1 MGGGA
6 GHVQLLL
13 RRSSIHEHLAGS
25 VVSHLQWRLAPRR
38 GSGGRVAARLGPH
51 VPHVWTDGASQW
63 SSLHQPIH
71 GSILFP
77 DGGISRGPVVAG
89 LLHLLFHRGWVGRR
103 RSLRRQM
110 DRTGL
115 QRPTVRRQGVLDRAV
130 RLPQGFLGPFAFQS
144 ASSPVLKPHL
154 DGGEKNRLKS
164 QQITFDPLIIFPAH
178 GSPRRSREPAESAP
192 AVGPLE
198 LIKRAGV
205 IFNHAD
211 PVIVVSA
218 SQCRMHLKTEVS
230 RDKRPVVTHSRQR
243 AHVCHLTC
251 IPEGEDK
258 AANSHQI

>member
-13 RRSSIHEHLAGS
+13 RRPWIHELHLAGG

-51 VPHVWTDGASQW
+51 VPQVWTDGA

-71 GSILFP
+71 GSILVP
-77 DGGISRGPVVAG
+77 HGGISRGPVVAG

-103 RSLRRQM
+103 WSLRWQM

-115 QRPTVRRQGVLDRAV
+115 QHPTVRRQGVLDRAL

-154 DGGEKNRLKS
+154 DGREK
-164 QQITFDPLIIFPAH
+164 QIKVT
-178 GSPRRSREPAESAP
+178 
-192 AVGPLE
+192 
-198 LIKRAGV
+198 
-205 IFNHAD
+205 AD
-211 PVIVVSA
+211 
-218 SQCRMHLKTEVS
+218 KTS
-230 RDKRPVVTHSRQR
+230 THSTR
-243 AHVCHLTC
+243 
-251 IPEGEDK
+251 
-258 AANSHQI
+258 

>member
-13 RRSSIHEHLAGS
+13 RRSWIHELHLAGS
-25 VVSHLQWRLAPRR
+25 VVSHLQWRLAPRG

-89 LLHLLFHRGWVGRR
+89 LLHLLFHRGRVGRWW
-103 RSLRRQM
+103 SLRWQM

-115 QRPTVRRQGVLDRAV
+115 QRPGVRRQGVLDRPV

-154 DGGEKNRLKS
+154 DGRDKQMKATADKTS
-164 QQITFDPLIIFPAH
+164 A
-178 GSPRRSREPAESAP
+178 RSR
-192 AVGPLE
+192 
-198 LIKRAGV
+198 
-205 IFNHAD
+205 
-211 PVIVVSA
+211 
-218 SQCRMHLKTEVS
+218 
-230 RDKRPVVTHSRQR
+230 
-243 AHVCHLTC
+243 
-251 IPEGEDK
+251 
-258 AANSHQI
+258 